1 MHIYIS
7 EEAIIGD
14 IQDRFHAFY
23 PNLRLIFY
31 RQPHIKGTYN
41 PEEKEISPETPV
53 EKIRMRCCFGWL
65 DISYYRTALEVEHEF
80 SHIFGLNAQI
90 LRKAGNSWLETT
102 DVGHLTLEE
111 LNSTDK
117 QVNSHTMRSPKEP
130 DNH

>member
-7 EEAIIGD
+7 EEAIVGD

-23 PNLRLIFY
+23 PNLKLIFY
-31 RQPHIKGTYN
+31 RQPHIKGTCN
-41 PEEKEISPETPV
+41 PEEKAISPETPI

-65 DISYYRTALEVEHEF
+65 DISYYRTAQAVEHEL

-90 LRKAGNSWLETT
+90 LRNTGNSWLETT
-102 DVGHLTLEE
+102 DIDNLTLEE
-111 LNSTDK
+111 LNNTDR
-117 QVNSHTMRSPKEP
+117 QVNSHATGLPKEP